1 MSVLMNK
8 ANSDVDPTTGYRLQL
23 DVTPYVDFGPNN
35 DFFSIIR
42 LTGRSYFDLAEPGRS
57 VLALRA
63 SFGTEPATNVAGI
76 PPDKLFYA
84 GGGGSVRG
92 FVYQSA
98 GPRDAFN
105 NPAGRRQRRRGA
117 TSNSASASASRSA
130 PWPSSMPAAPIPTC
144 CPTSRCS
151 RRESAPASARA
162 TTPISARCGSMSAFR
177 STRRDGDPPF
187 GVYVSLGQAF

>member
-8 ANSDVDPTTGYRLQL
+8 ANSDVDPTEGYRLEL

-42 LTGRSYFDLAEPGRS
+42 LTGRSYFDLGEPGRS

-63 SFGTEPATNVAGI
+63 SFGTEPTANVAGI
-76 PPDKLFYA
+76 PFDKLFYA

-105 NPAGRRQRRRGA
+105 NPLGGASVVEASVEFRQRFGKSFGA
-117 TSNSASASASRSA
+117 VAFVDAGSAYPDILPDFSLFA
-130 PWPSSMPAAPIPTC
+130 PRVGAGVG
-144 CPTSRCS
+144 
-151 RRESAPASARA
+151 ARYYTDFGPVRLDVGFPLNA
-162 TTPISARCGSMSAFR
+162 
-177 STRRDGDPPF
+177 RDGDPPF
-187 GVYVSLGQAF
+187 GIYVSLGQAF